1 MSNPREISHSRG
13 TSWEIIYRVDGRMV
27 RQRFA
32 SKKLAESALSRAR
45 VAALD
50 GLGIT
55 PADAKTTL
63 ADYAPRWLAAQQCR
77 HSTLEMYSCHVRNH
91 ILPLLGRRPMG
102 SLRRSD
108 ISAFIV
114 QLTQKQLAT
123 ATVVTIYRIL
133 AMILRSAVHDR
144 LLVASP
150 CYKIKLPGMPP
161 ARLQALTA
169 EQVGDLLEHATQRD
183 YAVLALGVGTGMR
196 QGEALGLTLPH
207 LRLLARELS
216 VEKQCRI
223 VAGGPPEITDELKTA
238 SSRRV
243 LPLPAF
249 VVAALAR
256 HIELYGLGPQDTLFC
271 SPRGGIWRRGH
282 FNDVVW
288 KPALERAG
296 LPHLWF
302 SRAAPYVRLIP
313 DRRGTA
319 SAGDPG
325 SAGSQVHRGDNGHL
339 RAPVP

>member
-1 MSNPREISHSRG
+1 
-13 TSWEIIYRVDGRMV
+13 
-27 RQRFA
+27 
-32 SKKLAESALSRAR
+32 
-45 VAALD
+45 
-50 GLGIT
+50 
-55 PADAKTTL
+55 
-63 ADYAPRWLAAQQCR
+63 
-77 HSTLEMYSCHVRNH
+77 
-91 ILPLLGRRPMG
+91 
-102 SLRRSD
+102 
-108 ISAFIV
+108 
-114 QLTQKQLAT
+114 
-123 ATVVTIYRIL
+123 
-133 AMILRSAVHDR
+133 
-144 LLVASP
+144 
-150 CYKIKLPGMPP
+150 
-161 ARLQALTA
+161 
-169 EQVGDLLEHATQRD
+169 
-183 YAVLALGVGTGMR
+183 MR

>member
-77 HSTLEMYSCHVRNH
+77 PSTLEMYSCHVRNH
-91 ILPLLGRRPMG
+91 ILPLLGRRPMA

-114 QLTQKQLAT
+114 QLTQKQFAT

-144 LLVASP
+144 LLAASP

-249 VVAALAR
+249 VGGRPRPAHRVVR
-256 HIELYGLGPQDTLFC
+256 SRTQDTLFC
-271 SPRGGIWRRGH
+271 SPRGGIWRRGTSTTWSGSPPSSGPDSPTPMV
-282 FNDVVW
+282 FTRC
-288 KPALERAG
+288 AIRT
-296 LPHLWF
+296 PH
-302 SRAAPYVRLIP
+302 P
-313 DRRGTA
+313 
-319 SAGDPG
+319 
-325 SAGSQVHRGDNGHL
+325 
-339 RAPVP
+339 